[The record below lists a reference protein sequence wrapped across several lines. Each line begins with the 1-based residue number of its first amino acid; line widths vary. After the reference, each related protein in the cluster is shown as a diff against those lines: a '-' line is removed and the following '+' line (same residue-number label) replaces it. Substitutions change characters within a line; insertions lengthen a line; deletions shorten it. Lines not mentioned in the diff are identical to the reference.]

1 MRTRFTW
8 SIGKR
13 KLELGKRTLV
23 MGIVNVTPDS
33 FSDGARYFD
42 RGRAVEHAL
51 KLLEEG
57 ADLIDIGG
65 ESTRPGAVVLGSG
78 HQPTV
83 SPEEELRRVIP
94 VIAEVKTL
102 KSKAVISVD
111 TYKAEVARAAVEAGA
126 EIVNDVSGFL
136 WDTALAPD
144 CAEMQCGVVL
154 MHMRGNPETW
164 RSLPPL
170 RDPLKLVKSELK
182 ERAEH
187 AIKEGVERNRVVLD
201 PGLGFGKRLE
211 ENYPVLAG
219 LHDLQEL
226 GFPLLVGAS
235 RKSFVGRA
243 IAGDDHLAP
252 VGERLYGSI
261 AATTIAVLSGAHI
274 VRVHDVKE
282 SVEAVRVIDSVMDT
296 SAHHTSGRPAS

>member
-1 MRTRFTW
+1 MRTRLTW

-13 KLELGKRTLV
+13 RLELGKRTLV

-42 RGRAVEHAL
+42 RARAVEHAL
-51 KLLEEG
+51 KMLEDG
-57 ADLIDIGG
+57 ADFIDIGG
-65 ESTRPGAVVLGSG
+65 ESTRPGAVVIGSG
-78 HQPTV
+78 HQPSV
-83 SPEEELRRVIP
+83 SSEEELRRVIP

-102 KSKAVISVD
+102 KPKAVISVD
-111 TYKAEVARAAVEAGA
+111 TYKAEVARAAIEAGA

-136 WDTALAPD
+136 WDATLARD

-154 MHMRGNPETW
+154 MHMRGYPETW

-170 RDPLKLVKSELK
+170 RDPLKLVKSELQQ
-182 ERAEH
+182 RAEY
-187 AIKEGVERNRVVLD
+187 AMKEGVEKTRIVLD

-211 ENYPVLAG
+211 ENYPLLAG
-219 LHDLQEL
+219 LRELQEL
-226 GFPLLVGAS
+226 RFPLLVGAS

-252 VGERLYGSI
+252 VSERLYGSI
-261 AATTIAVLSGAHI
+261 AAMTIAVLSGAHI
-274 VRVHDVKE
+274 VRVHDVKQ
-282 SVEAVRVIDSVMDT
+282 SLDAARVIDSVMDA
-296 SAHHTSGRPAS
+296 SLHPAS